1 MRQNN
6 ISWFIEWKVLQLIYE
21 NEMRIKKRYRE
32 FIFMI

>member
-21 NEMRIKKRYRE
+21 NEMRIKKK
-32 FIFMI
+32 I